1 MLYRYE
7 NARLKPLMVSTQEAL
22 HVSAQQGT
30 LLVSNRIEEMTSIV
44 SYSHTAFLIH
54 TKNRYSLFR
63 FCWLQWKA
71 RTRKEFRTILY
82 AAPKDWLYYGLKC
95 ASVLSFGYYHL
106 IVLGQQPVAKKRIIW
121 LVGASSGIG
130 LELTKRWLHE
140 GHRLIAS
147 SRNATSSS
155 ELLSLQANYPKTLH
169 LLDCDVSQAGDFSSI
184 VAQAWQTYGRIDR
197 WFYNAGAYEVMKMDA
212 WDVTAFDTMAQT
224 NYLGAVRLMVP
235 LSHYCVQQGH
245 GEWVWNASLSSYF
258 GLPYGGGYSAPKAA
272 LLNLAESIYPEL
284 LTKGITLRVINHG
297 FVKTRLTA
305 KNSFTMPELMSPYE
319 AAEQIARHLEAP
331 RGFEI
336 RFPFK
341 LSAFLSLLRILP
353 YRLSLWLTQKAL

>member
-1 MLYRYE
+1 
-7 NARLKPLMVSTQEAL
+7 
-22 HVSAQQGT
+22 
-30 LLVSNRIEEMTSIV
+30 
-44 SYSHTAFLIH
+44 
-54 TKNRYSLFR
+54 
-63 FCWLQWKA
+63 
-71 RTRKEFRTILY
+71 
-82 AAPKDWLYYGLKC
+82 
-95 ASVLSFGYYHL
+95 
-106 IVLGQQPVAKKRIIW
+106 
-121 LVGASSGIG
+121 

-197 WFYNAGAYEVMKMDA
+197 WFYNAGAYEVMKMDT
-212 WDVTAFDTMAQT
+212 WDVQAFDTMAQT

-245 GEWVWNASLSSYF
+245 GEWVWNASLSSYI

-272 LLNLAESIYPEL
+272 LLNLAESLSPEL
-284 LTKGITLRVINHG
+284 STKGIHLRVINHG

-305 KNSFTMPELMSPYE
+305 KNSFAMPSLMSPHE
-319 AAEQIARHLEAP
+319 AAKQIAQRLDKKDS
-331 RGFEI
+331 FEI
-336 RFPFK
+336 HFPFG
-341 LSAFLSLLRILP
+341 LATFLAFLRILP
-353 YRLSLWLTQKAL
+353 YTLSLWLTKKSL